1 MSVGNGGR
9 SSVNPRWLV
18 ARRELTER
26 ARSRAFQIGTAVQIV
41 AILIVLA
48 IAAFTGGGED
58 TKKVALV
65 GAASQPYAQALQDAG
80 PALDATIETPSYDD
94 AAAAR
99 RAVDD
104 GDVDAAV
111 VDGSQIFVKDDPDDT
126 LAAAVQATRR
136 QLALRDA
143 LDRAGVP
150 PAQLNS
156 ALDPPPLRVRVLEP
170 GNADRGARQT
180 IAFVAVLLLYMAIFT
195 YGLWVAGGIVEE
207 KASRVIEVVLSAIRP
222 RELLAGKIVGLG
234 VLGVAQFLLVI
245 AVGLLGASLLN
256 AVDLPHVT
264 VGWVAIVALWFLL
277 GYALYACVYAVAGA
291 LVSRQEDLQS
301 STGALNM
308 VVVGSYI
315 LSFVALQDPDGG
327 LMTTLSFLPPS
338 APMAMPARWLVSD
351 VPLWQLLVSI
361 AINLLS
367 TVLLLRLATTVYS
380 RAALRIGPKLSL
392 RGMLARGTA

>member
-1 MSVGNGGR
+1 MNGAA
-9 SSVNPRWLV
+9 WLV

-26 ARSRAFQIGTAVQIV
+26 ARSRAFQVGTAIQLV
-41 AILIVLA
+41 AIVVVLV
-48 IAAFTGGGED
+48 IATVTGGGED

-65 GAASQPYAQALQDAG
+65 GAASQPYAQALQAVG
-80 PALDATIETPSYDD
+80 PALDATVETRAYDD
-94 AAAAR
+94 RAAAAK
-99 RAVDD
+99 AVED
-104 GDVDAAV
+104 GDADAAV
-111 VDGSQIFVKDDPDDT
+111 IDGREVLVEDDPDDT

-150 PAQLNS
+150 PEQLQA
-156 ALDPPPLRVRVLEP
+156 ALDPAPLRVQVLEP
-170 GNADRGARQT
+170 QNEDRGARQG
-180 IAFVAVLLLYMAIFT
+180 IAFIAVLLLYLAIFT

-207 KASRVIEVVLSAIRP
+207 KSSRVIEVVLSAIRP

-234 VLGVAQFLLVI
+234 LLGLVQFVLVL
-245 AVGLLGASLLN
+245 AVGVIGASLLD

-264 VGWVAIVALWFLL
+264 IGWVAIVALWFLL

-308 VVVGSYI
+308 VVIGAYI
-315 LSFVALQDPDGG
+315 LSFVALQDPDGT
-327 LMTTLSFLPPS
+327 LMTVISFLPPS

-351 VPLWQLLVSI
+351 VPLWQLLVSVALTI
-361 AINLLS
+361 AC
-367 TVLLLRLATTVYS
+367 TVALLRLATTVYS

-392 RGMLARGTA
+392 RSTLSARDA

>member
-1 MSVGNGGR
+1 MNGAA
-9 SSVNPRWLV
+9 WLV
-18 ARRELTER
+18 ARELTER
-26 ARSRAFQIGTAVQIV
+26 ARSRAFQVGTAIQLV
-41 AILIVLA
+41 AIVVVLV
-48 IAAFTGGGED
+48 IATVTGGGED

-65 GAASQPYAQALQDAG
+65 GASSQPYAQALQAVG
-80 PALDATIETPSYDD
+80 PALDATVETRAYDD
-94 AAAAR
+94 RAAAAK
-99 RAVDD
+99 AVED
-104 GDVDAAV
+104 GDADAAV
-111 VDGSQIFVKDDPDDT
+111 IDGREVLVEDDPDDT

-150 PAQLNS
+150 PEQLQA
-156 ALDPPPLRVRVLEP
+156 ALDPAPLRVQVLEP
-170 GNADRGARQT
+170 QNEDRGARQG
-180 IAFVAVLLLYMAIFT
+180 IAFIAVLLLYLAIFT

-207 KASRVIEVVLSAIRP
+207 KSSRVIEVVLSAIRP

-234 VLGVAQFLLVI
+234 LLGLVQFVLVL
-245 AVGLLGASLLN
+245 AVGVIGASLLD

-264 VGWVAIVALWFLL
+264 IGWVAIVALWFLL

-308 VVVGSYI
+308 VVIGAYI
-315 LSFVALQDPDGG
+315 LSFVALQDPDGT
-327 LMTTLSFLPPS
+327 LMTVISFLPPS

-351 VPLWQLLVSI
+351 VPLWQLLVSVALTI
-361 AINLLS
+361 AC
-367 TVLLLRLATTVYS
+367 TVALLRLATTVYS

-392 RGMLARGTA
+392 RSTLSARDA